1 MANALLN
8 NGPGVVALASAGVGC
23 VVLQETFGT
32 HASRAGL
39 AHSQASALGPLDV
52 PRVPTDTKGL
62 ETIFSYDGWKVDA
75 NQIEENH
82 ASNPTKASAILDTML
97 FKQQV
102 HGGGGDRSHPYIR
115 KLDAL
120 TPTLSYAGWEADA
133 RQVEWPEVNFYD
145 LMRTREQY
153 VEIVLERMRRKQA
166 VHSGDR
172 SHPNLVKLD
181 ALKASLKASGAYA
194 GWEID
199 AALAEKGHTS
209 MDTSYPERSVAVQDT
224 MLFKQQVHG
233 GNGDRR
239 HPFIRKLDALTPKL
253 SYEGWEADAREVEWP
268 VANIYDVIGSRAQYV
283 EIVLERMRS
292 KQAMVSGHL
301 AIVSDLAR
309 SHPNLRKMLDERTGV
324 GSRLETLV
332 PDATDVTAPGA

>member
-52 PRVPTDTKGL
+52 PRIPTDTKGL

-82 ASNPTKASAILDTML
+82 ASNPTKASAIL
-97 FKQQV
+97 
-102 HGGGGDRSHPYIR
+102 
-115 KLDAL
+115 
-120 TPTLSYAGWEADA
+120 
-133 RQVEWPEVNFYD
+133 
-145 LMRTREQY
+145 
-153 VEIVLERMRRKQA
+153 
-166 VHSGDR
+166 
-172 SHPNLVKLD
+172 
-181 ALKASLKASGAYA
+181 
-194 GWEID
+194 
-199 AALAEKGHTS
+199 
-209 MDTSYPERSVAVQDT
+209 DT

-324 GSRLETLV
+324 GSRLETLG
-332 PDATDVTAPGA
+332 PEATDVTAPGA